1 MNRIAEVRETLVARA
16 KIAEK
21 LGRPALP
28 EEIAEAFGLPKH
40 KVEEL
45 LPTRSPRLS
54 IKEKSVTAE

>member
-1 MNRIAEVRETLVARA
+1 VRETLVARA